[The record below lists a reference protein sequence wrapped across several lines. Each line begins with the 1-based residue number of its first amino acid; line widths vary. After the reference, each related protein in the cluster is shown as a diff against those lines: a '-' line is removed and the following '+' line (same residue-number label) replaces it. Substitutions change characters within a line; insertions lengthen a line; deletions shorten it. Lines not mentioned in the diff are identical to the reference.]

1 MRLGLGIDTG
11 GTYTDAVIMDMD
23 TGEVLDKA
31 KSMTTRDDLS
41 IGIRGAIDA
50 LDPDHVDA
58 AVMVAL
64 SSTLATNSVVEGKGC
79 RVGLICIGGDYDMTA
94 GADYSIKIAGRHDLA
109 GNEEVPLDEAEAI
122 RFMDSVKGKIE
133 GLAVSGLLSVRNPEH
148 EIRIRELAR
157 ERLGIP
163 VVCGYELT
171 SSLGFVERTTTCVMN
186 SRLIPVIDELIT
198 SMEAVMKARGIRAPL
213 MIFRGDGTLM
223 GKDVA
228 RERPVETILSGP
240 AASLM
245 GAVHLTGLKDA
256 VVMDMGGTTTDIGIL
271 RDGRP
276 HLEPEGAV
284 IGGKRTRVM
293 AAQIATSGIGG
304 DSRIIVSEGEIQ
316 LTSLR
321 VLPVCVAATKWP
333 NVKTYFDLIKGFR
346 VGKSK
351 ERARGQ
357 STVFRIEF
365 LRTVKMPRDPSF
377 VGDVNME
384 LLRSVSAFPKTLV
397 AVCMETKRKE
407 AEYDIAMLED
417 MGYLQRIGLTPTD
430 ILHADGSYERF
441 DAEASRSAVE
451 YMASIC
457 GMTPEEFVEDAKR
470 RIREKLAL
478 ELVDALMSEAL
489 GDVDFGSTGRE
500 LVMSAIRGNSDRVL
514 GCSFRIDRPIIGIG
528 APSGVYIRW
537 MADIFG
543 TDVVIDGDSDVG
555 NAIGAITSVVSE
567 KLEVLIR
574 PQLGASKEGAIVDGS
589 GNKMAPIP
597 SHGSK
602 FEVRGF
608 GQYQA
613 YSKMG
618 LFTYPSIEEAIADQE
633 VRAREYV
640 ANEARRSYV
649 EEPVVTV
656 DVDRHRLAESLRMYD
671 VDEVVL
677 TATATGKPGRFR
689 SGSPHTLQ
697 NHSPPSACIR
707 KGH

>member
-50 LDPDHVDA
+50 LNPAHVDA
-58 AVMVAL
+58 VEMVAL

-79 RVGLICIGGDYDMTA
+79 RVGLICIGGDYDMKA
-94 GADYSIKIAGRHDLA
+94 GADYSVKIAGSHNLA
-109 GNEEVPLDEAEAI
+109 GDEDVPLDEEAAI

-148 EIRIRELAR
+148 EIRVRELAR
-157 ERLGIP
+157 ERLGVP

-186 SRLIPVIDELIT
+186 SRLIPIIDELIT
-198 SMEAVMKARGIRAPL
+198 SVEAVMGARGIRAPL

-245 GAVHLTGLKDA
+245 GAVHLTGFKDA

-271 RDGRP
+271 RNGRP

-304 DSRIIVSEGEIQ
+304 DSRIIVSEGAIQ

-321 VLPVCVAATKWP
+321 VLPVCVAAVKWP
-333 NVKTYFDLIKGFR
+333 NIKRYFDLIKGFR
-346 VGKSK
+346 VGKSRVK
-351 ERARGQ
+351 AQGQ

-365 LRTVKMPRDPSF
+365 LRTIKMPWDPSF
-377 VGDVNME
+377 VGEVNME
-384 LLRSVSAFPKTLV
+384 LLHSVSEFPKTMT
-397 AVCMETKRKE
+397 AICMETGRKE
-407 AEYDIAMLED
+407 TAFDIPMLED

-441 DAEASRSAVE
+441 DADVSLSAVE

-470 RIREKLAL
+470 CIREKLAL
-478 ELVDALMSEAL
+478 ELVDALMSEGL
-489 GDVDFGSTGRE
+489 GDVEFGETGRE
-500 LVMSAIRGNSDRVL
+500 LVMSAIRGRSDRVL
-514 GCSFRIDRPIIGIG
+514 GCSFKIDRPIIGIG

-555 NAIGAITSVVSE
+555 NAIGAITSMVSE
-567 KLEVLIR
+567 TLEVLIR
-574 PQLGASKEGAIVDGS
+574 PQFGASGENTSFDKN
-589 GNKMAPIP
+589 GNRMAPLP

-613 YSKMG
+613 FSKMG
-618 LFTYPSIEEAIADQE
+618 MFTYTSIEEAIADQE
-633 VRAREYV
+633 TKAREYV
-640 ANEARRSYV
+640 LNEARRSYV
-649 EEPVVTV
+649 DDAEITV
-656 DVDRHRLAESLRMYD
+656 DVDRHRYAESISMYD
-671 VDEVVL
+671 MDEVILRV
-677 TATATGKPGRFR
+677 TASGRPKQF
-689 SGSPHTLQ
+689 
-697 NHSPPSACIR
+697 
-707 KGH
+707 

>member
-41 IGIRGAIDA
+41 IGIKGAIEA
-50 LDPDHVDA
+50 LNPAHVDA
-58 AVMVAL
+58 AEMVAL

-79 RVGLICIGGDYDMTA
+79 RVGLICIGGDYDMKA
-94 GADYSIKIAGRHDLA
+94 GADYSVKIAGSHNLVGKED
-109 GNEEVPLDEAEAI
+109 VPLDEEAAI

-148 EIRIRELAR
+148 EIRVRELAR
-157 ERLGIP
+157 ERLGVP

-198 SMEAVMKARGIRAPL
+198 SMEAVMEARGIRAPL

-245 GAVHLTGLKDA
+245 GAVHLTGLRDA

-271 RDGRP
+271 RNGRP

-304 DSRIIVSEGEIQ
+304 DSRIIVSEGAIQ

-321 VLPVCVAATKWP
+321 VLPVCVAAVKWP
-333 NVKTYFDLIKGFR
+333 NVKRYFDLIKGFR
-346 VGKSK
+346 VGKSRV
-351 ERARGQ
+351 RAKGQ

-365 LRTVKMPRDPSF
+365 LRTIKMPRDPSF
-377 VGDVNME
+377 VGEVNME
-384 LLRSVSAFPKTLV
+384 LLRSASGSPKTM
-397 AVCMETKRKE
+397 AAICMETGRE
-407 AEYDIAMLED
+407 ETAFDIPMLED

-441 DAEASRSAVE
+441 DADASRSAVE

-457 GMTPEEFVEDAKR
+457 GMTSEEFVEDAKR

-478 ELVDALMSEAL
+478 ELVDALMSEGL
-489 GDVDFGSTGRE
+489 GDVEFGETGRE
-500 LVMSAIRGNSDRVL
+500 LVMSAIRGRSDRVL
-514 GCSFRIDRPIIGIG
+514 GCSFRIDRPVIGIG

-543 TDVVIDGDSDVG
+543 TDVVIDCDSDVG
-555 NAIGAITSVVSE
+555 NAIGAITSMVSE
-567 KLEVLIR
+567 TLEVLIR
-574 PQLGASKEGAIVDGS
+574 PQFGASGESTIYDEDG
-589 GNKMAPIP
+589 NRMAPLP
-597 SHGSK
+597 GHGSK

-613 YSKMG
+613 FSKMG
-618 LFTYPSIEEAIADQE
+618 LFTYTSIEEAIADQE
-633 VRAREYV
+633 AKAREYV
-640 ANEARRSYV
+640 LNEARRSYV
-649 EEPVVTV
+649 DDAEVTV
-656 DVDRHRLAESLRMYD
+656 DVDRHRYAESISMYD
-671 VDEVVL
+671 VDEAILRV
-677 TATATGKPGRFR
+677 TASGRPKQF
-689 SGSPHTLQ
+689 
-697 NHSPPSACIR
+697 
-707 KGH
+707 